1 MGKLKQVYN
10 KFIETYFHDKKRRMI
25 GWTVLFFAVLLV
37 ILSSHFVPARTSWE
51 VGRVSTQDVQADRY
65 LTFVDEE
72 GTLDRQQEA
81 LESFQ
86 DIYKIDLEKFNS
98 ITITDISDSF
108 AELEKIAVATQ
119 SQEELTTVEKIAL
132 LHDAFAFTMS
142 ADEWA
147 ALANLSEAD
156 IQWLYERGIDYAIN
170 VMSKGVAQADLED
183 AREKIAQSIS
193 NDKYITGAEEKFLQA
208 VIQDVN
214 LYPTYVLDAEA
225 TAEKKS
231 EILATV
237 EPEKITVQKGEL
249 VVRKGEILTER
260 QSTILQQ
267 LGYSQSAS
275 PVVVVLGI
283 AIMIAMLMLMVRAFM
298 MHFTPK
304 IYRDE
309 KQIVLLM
316 LLIAGTLFLY
326 DLFLSLTL
334 SSIAERAAQVGYLI
348 PVAMGTMMI
357 TILLDVRLG
366 LVANIILAIFVGLY
380 TDSPSFAVVALTGG
394 LVGSLGVATLGQRS
408 DISRTAL
415 SISATNACLIVA
427 LGLIQNQTPD
437 VIAFGVLFGVF
448 NGLISSIFTMGL
460 LPYLEN
466 IFGITT
472 SIKLLELANPN
483 QPLLKKL
490 MTEAPGTYHH
500 CIMVG
505 NLGEAAADAIGA
517 NGLEV
522 RLGAYYH
529 DIGKLKRPYF
539 FAENQFSGNNPHN
552 SMTPQLSTLIITSHV
567 KDGIEMAKEAK
578 LPPIIVQMIA
588 QHHGDSLVSFFY
600 AKAKETD
607 PQAKER
613 DYRYEQPKPQTKEAA
628 ILMLADTVE
637 AAVRS
642 KKNATPGQIEG
653 FIRTLIKGKLNDG
666 QFDECELTFRD
677 LDLIATAFTRVIN
690 GIYHKRIEYPPQ
702 ANELLKLQEGQ
713 AAAAL
718 KTEQADKAETD
729 GSGHS
734 DHKEETVK
742 HEARDSKEIKDV
754 KEHKESH
761 KESNDRKDGTENQ

>member
-1 MGKLKQVYN
+1 MGRLNQVYKN
-10 KFIETYFHDKKRRMI
+10 IIDKYFYSPKRRMI
-25 GWTVLFFAVLLV
+25 AWTALFFAALLL

-81 LESFQ
+81 LKSFQ

-108 AELEKIAVATQ
+108 ATLEEIAA
-119 SQEELTTVEKIAL
+119 SSRNQEEVTTVDKIAL
-132 LHDAFAFTMS
+132 LHDAFAFTLG

-156 IQWLYERGIDYAIN
+156 IQWLYERGIDYTIN
-170 VMSKGVAQADLED
+170 VMSKGVALADLES

-208 VIQDVN
+208 VIEDVN

-260 QSTILQQ
+260 QATILQQ

-275 PVVVVLGI
+275 PSVVVLGL
-283 AIMIAMLMLMVRAFM
+283 AILIAMMMLVVRAFM

-309 KQIVLLM
+309 KQIVLMM
-316 LLIAGTLFLY
+316 LLTTATIFLY
-326 DLFLSLTL
+326 DMFLSLTL

-348 PVAMGTMMI
+348 PVAMGTMLI

-366 LVANIILAIFVGLY
+366 LVIDIILAIFVGMY
-380 TDSPSFAVVALTGG
+380 TENSAFAVVALIGG
-394 LVGSLGVATLGQRS
+394 LTGSLGVATLGQRS

-415 SISATNACLIVA
+415 SISAVNACLIIG
-427 LGLIQNQTPD
+427 LGMIQSQSPD
-437 VIAFGVLFGVF
+437 VIIFGVIFGVF
-448 NGLISSIFTMGL
+448 NGLISSIFTMGV

-472 SIKLLELANPN
+472 SIKLLELANPS

-505 NLGEAAADAIGA
+505 NLGEAAAEAIGA

-552 SMTPQLSTLIITSHV
+552 NMTPQLSTLIITSHV

-578 LPPIIVQMIA
+578 LPPIIIQMIA

-600 AKAKETD
+600 SKAKETD

-628 ILMLADTVE
+628 ILMMADTVE

-677 LDLIATAFTRVIN
+677 LELIAEAFARVIN

-713 AAAAL
+713 
-718 KTEQADKAETD
+718 
-729 GSGHS
+729 GNH
-734 DHKEETVK
+734 
-742 HEARDSKEIKDV
+742 DSHHNE
-754 KEHKESH
+754 
-761 KESNDRKDGTENQ
+761 